1 MSLVIKIDRAK
12 LHTDIKTGQQEIR
25 FSGSLK
31 IEPDTYPGD
40 ITEETVAEALIQG
53 IEEKLKKVK
62 SVRKSKQE

>member
-12 LHTDIKTGQQEIR
+12 LHTDTKTGQQEIR

-40 ITEETVAEALIQG
+40 VNELTIAEELVQG
-53 IEEKLKKVK
+53 IEEKLQKVK
-62 SVRKSKQE
+62 SVRKPKQK